1 MAEIANIYNE
11 AGGEPPDEP
20 YIKKAGDTATG
31 LIVFNGGIE
40 VNFGSTIIDGP
51 AEFSDTV
58 LFTPSADITIQ
69 CPVTFEGP
77 ELIIDCDDT
86 QFTGNTVEFNSP
98 AVTIGS
104 GGLGSLNLEC
114 DLDIGGFGSINM
126 LNSAINM
133 EDNSIINQFGT
144 RPINNVLGSTN
155 IINGSVLQFNSDL
168 TQQTSA
174 FTGAAALAGSYT
186 NTNLTINSNGAISA
200 ISNGTSPDSL
210 LSSNNVWYGTNT
222 FTLPTTEQQVI
233 FLGNPNG
240 GTLPLLTTSGF
251 QNWYNNNGK
260 VSISGTGT
268 INSTLVG
275 DTIANKAFQISLK
288 SAGDGPFPA
297 NPWTV
302 IETIKLRVTY
312 TFNCSALLST
322 GVTNPN
328 FFWGQMSYDM
338 DMFPNAWTQGDI
350 TTLGLPCNQYQNSNR
365 ISGSPSNPTSFYL
378 APSSPYTP
386 NGRQYWTYNQNFS
399 GLVSSEVYGYLVPTF
414 AGIVGGAYPQELAT
428 WVITLPVTTTA
439 VNTGVVTYTPV
450 GPYNFSACLEVLD
463 CTNANAN
470 GYGLIVN
477 EFTPY

>member
-20 YIKKAGDTATG
+20 YIKKTGDTATG

-58 LFTPSADITIQ
+58 TFKPSADIIIE
-69 CPVTFEGP
+69 CPVTFQGP
-77 ELIIDCDDT
+77 SLIIGCDDT

-98 AVTIGS
+98 AVSIGNA
-104 GGLGSLNLEC
+104 GQGSLTLEC
-114 DLDIGGFGSINM
+114 GLDIGGFGSINM
-126 LNSAINM
+126 LNSSINM
-133 EDNSIINQFGT
+133 QDNSIINQFGT

-200 ISNGTSPDSL
+200 ISNGPTPSSL
-210 LSSNNVWYGTNT
+210 LASNNVWTGTNT

-233 FLGNPNG
+233 FLGNPSG
-240 GTLPLLTTSGF
+240 SALPLLTTSGF

-260 VSISGTGT
+260 VSISGAGI

-275 DTIANKAFQISLK
+275 NTIANKAFQISLK

-312 TFNCSALLST
+312 TFNCSALISPS

-328 FFWGQMSYDM
+328 FFWGQMSYDI

-350 TTLGLPCNQYQNSNR
+350 STLGLPCNQYQNSNK
-365 ISGSPSNPTSFYL
+365 INGSSNFYL

-386 NGRQYWTYNQNFS
+386 NGRQFWTYNQSFS
-399 GLVSSEVYGYLVPTF
+399 GLLSSEVYGYLVPTF
-414 AGIVGGAYPQELAT
+414 AGTIGGGFPQQLAT

-439 VNTGVVTYTPV
+439 LPGLITYTPV
-450 GPYNFSACLEVLD
+450 APYNFSACLEVLD